1 MDLRNT
7 TQKVDLLFISNFS
20 NGLRQRLHF
29 IYPVVS
35 IRGFEFFA
43 GIVQEFVFMAKDAV
57 SADSA
62 AGDMLWFVLKV
73 QTNRERTIREALL
86 KKVKLEGLEEF
97 FGEIVI
103 PSEKVVDTRGGA
115 PKEHDRKLFPG
126 YIMIQMILNDDT
138 WYLVR
143 DTGGVGDFAGA
154 AGKPMPMEQHEVERM
169 LGRAEQQAT
178 AAPKVRIQFSSG
190 DVVKIREGTFEN
202 FEGTVEGVD
211 EHNGKV
217 SVLIEI
223 FGRSTP
229 VELDHW
235 QVESI

>member
-1 MDLRNT
+1 
-7 TQKVDLLFISNFS
+7 
-20 NGLRQRLHF
+20 
-29 IYPVVS
+29 
-35 IRGFEFFA
+35 
-43 GIVQEFVFMAKDAV
+43 MAKDAV
-57 SADSA
+57 GGSSA
-62 AGDMLWFVLKV
+62 ASDMLWFVLKV
-73 QTNRERTIREALL
+73 QTNRERTIRDSLL
-86 KKVKLEGLEEF
+86 KKIKLEGLEEY

-103 PSEKVVDTRGGA
+103 PSEKVVDTRGGS

-154 AGKPMPMEQHEVERM
+154 AGKPMPMEQHEVDRM

-178 AAPKVRIQFSSG
+178 AAPKVKIQFTSG

-235 QVESI
+235 QVEAV